1 MLPVGGVEPG
11 QRARQ
16 QRALALGHTDIL
28 CTAAR
33 RLFIAPNPTKFLWRG
48 GFHRFHIIPGLL
60 DSLQEDVLYS
70 THDFRNPV
78 QIFCLFGVGR
88 SRIHTSERRDKAEHL
103 VEDERY
109 AESVCY
115 EDFEEVD
122 LS

>member
-1 MLPVGGVEPG
+1 MRPSSSSYMWHPGGDRHTTFPMAPV
-11 QRARQ
+11 RS
-16 QRALALGHTDIL
+16 IL
-28 CTAAR
+28 
-33 RLFIAPNPTKFLWRG
+33 
-48 GFHRFHIIPGLL
+48 
-60 DSLQEDVLYS
+60 Q
-70 THDFRNPV
+70 